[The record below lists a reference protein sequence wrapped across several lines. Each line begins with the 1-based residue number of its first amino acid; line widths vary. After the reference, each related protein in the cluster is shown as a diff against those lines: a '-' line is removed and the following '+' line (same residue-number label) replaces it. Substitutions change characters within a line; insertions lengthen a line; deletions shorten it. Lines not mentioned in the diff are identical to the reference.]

1 MAGLTGN
8 QANPF
13 AMREL
18 GLVPRYAVATFVAAL
33 LVLGALAAAALVLE
47 ARSDLRAVS
56 DRLESKTQ
64 RVADI
69 DPTTPTAARAALTGA
84 GHSEILSAEGASMA
98 RTGADSVWQSGGAS
112 PLTRLAAVGL
122 SGTAH
127 DGAFE
132 IRAALPSGS
141 TLVLREVLPS
151 AHGGVAV
158 ATLTIVAGLV
168 VLGAAILAAVA
179 ALIARGIQRRLRDLT
194 HALEAVGVSQ
204 RQAFDPKSQAPEWV
218 AAGAALTGAAIRTD
232 DFRAAAE
239 ARFDSLASALTP
251 LPIAAAART
260 PSGAT
265 LRNAALDSLAQGL
278 NGDASLVNEAIAAGL
293 TGSGA
298 VARRLPLNDGR
309 TLDVDAWAVP
319 GGRVVT
325 IADRTEHQR
334 LERLRA
340 RLAGGAMRSLRPP
353 IGEIRSAAAEL
364 FRTLPGDG
372 ASQVQRILRSADRLD
387 RLTRALLRGGAH
399 DPTDGAVSRK
409 PVGLAGLLWDAAREW
424 DMGLRPRAL
433 RVDLDLEDDL
443 PVADTDPSLVEEILG
458 ELVENAAKFSR
469 RGATVTVSARSTGD
483 GAIAISV
490 RDSGEGFSPEAAENA
505 TQFFY
510 RGPEADALPGSGL
523 GLGVAAALATRIDGR
538 LSIEPGPGGRV
549 TLVIPAAATSGPRG
563 VAA

>member
-1 MAGLTGN
+1 
-8 QANPF
+8 
-13 AMREL
+13 MREL
-18 GLVPRYAVATFVAAL
+18 GLVPRYAIATFVAAL
-33 LVLGALAAAALVLE
+33 LVLGVLAAALLTLE

-56 DRLESKTQ
+56 DRLESKVE
-64 RVADI
+64 RVAAL
-69 DPTTPTAARAALTGA
+69 DPTAPATATAALKGA
-84 GHSEILSAEGASMA
+84 GHSEILSADGTSLA
-98 RTGADSVWQSGGAS
+98 RRGADSIWQPGEAS
-112 PLTRLAAVGL
+112 PLTRFAAQGV
-122 SGTAH
+122 SGTPH
-127 DGAFE
+127 DGVFE
-132 IRAALPSGS
+132 VRAALPSGG
-141 TLVLREVLPS
+141 TLVLREAVPS
-151 AHGGVAV
+151 AHGGVGV
-158 ATLTIVAGLV
+158 SVLLIVSGLV

-179 ALIARGIQRRLRDLT
+179 AVIARGVQRRLRDLT
-194 HALEAVGVSQ
+194 HALEAVGVGQ
-204 RQAFDPKSQAPEWV
+204 RPAFDPKTRAPEWV
-218 AAGAALTGAAIRTD
+218 AAGAALTGAATRTD

-239 ARFDSLASALTP
+239 VRFDALASALTP
-251 LPIAAAART
+251 LPLAAAART

-278 NGDASLVNEAIAAGL
+278 NGDASLVEEAIAAGL

-298 VARRLPLNDGR
+298 VARRLPLGDGR

-334 LERLRA
+334 VEQLRT

-372 ASQVQRILRSADRLD
+372 ASEVLRILRSADRLD

-399 DPTDGAVSRK
+399 DPSDGAVSRK

-424 DMGLRPRAL
+424 DMGLKPRAL
-433 RVDLDLEDDL
+433 RVDLDLEEDL
-443 PVADTDPSLVEEILG
+443 PVADTDPALVEEILG

-469 RGATVTVSARSTGD
+469 RGGTVTVSVRSTGD
-483 GAIAISV
+483 GSIAISV
-490 RDSGEGFSPEAAENA
+490 RDSGEGFSTEAAENA

-510 RGPEADALPGSGL
+510 RAPEADALPGSGL

-549 TLVIPAAATSGPRG
+549 TLVIPAAATAGPRG